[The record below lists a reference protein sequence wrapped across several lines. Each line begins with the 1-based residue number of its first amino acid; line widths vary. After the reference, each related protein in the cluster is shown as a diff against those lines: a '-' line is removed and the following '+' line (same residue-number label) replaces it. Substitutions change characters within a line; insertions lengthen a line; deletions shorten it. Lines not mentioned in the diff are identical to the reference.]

1 MSARG
6 HRHEVLI
13 RSICPAVGRSWLV
26 GHKQLHYNRNYY
38 NSNTFAH
45 SMPRLPARSSRP
57 SDEAS
62 AQSSSDATP
71 LAPRSSLFVGSTEK
85 TFQVLHAFDG
95 PARYMTLIDI
105 ARAAKL
111 DRSATQRLVHTLE
124 ALGYLFRV
132 PDTRTYGLTTKVLQ
146 FSYNYIRANELID
159 KASPYLLDISRR
171 VGETTNL
178 QELDGHEIV
187 FVARFPGQH
196 LVNID
201 IVVGARLPAM
211 FTASGIAI
219 LSRLPEARVNDI
231 LANTP
236 LDPMTPYTLTD
247 KKKLLERIRNTARNG
262 FAIIENETVM
272 GDISVAAPITDHG
285 GHAVAAINISVPTS
299 RWTRQRAEAE
309 LAQHIQVA
317 ATSISKS
324 RLSTFRR

>member
-1 MSARG
+1 
-6 HRHEVLI
+6 
-13 RSICPAVGRSWLV
+13 
-26 GHKQLHYNRNYY
+26 
-38 NSNTFAH
+38 
-45 SMPRLPARSSRP
+45 MPRSSAGSSRAP
-57 SDEAS
+57 QNAFAQPASDTTNAS
-62 AQSSSDATP
+62 PEPNTSRAS
-71 LAPRSSLFVGSTEK
+71 RSSLFVGSTEK

-95 PARYMTLIDI
+95 PARYMTLGDI
-105 ARAAKL
+105 AKAADL

-124 ALGYLFRV
+124 ALGYLYRV
-132 PDTRTYGLTTKVLQ
+132 PETRTYGLTTKVLQ
-146 FSYNYIRANELID
+146 FSYNYIRANELVD

-219 LSRLPEARVNDI
+219 LSRLPDARVREI
-231 LANTP
+231 LSGTA
-236 LDPMTPYTLTD
+236 LEPMTPYTLID
-247 KKKLLERIRNTARNG
+247 QKKLLERIQITARRG
-262 FAIIENETVM
+262 YAIVENETVM
-272 GDISVAAPITDHG
+272 GDISVAAPITDHD

-299 RWTRQRAEAE
+299 RWTRERAEAE
-309 LAQHIQVA
+309 LAPHIQVA